1 LNLGADIVMYS
12 MTKYMNGHADVIMG
26 ALVLN
31 DDAVFKKLKDIQ
43 QRNFFRHNKFKVFIK
58 FYGLILD
65 GGAVPGPFDCYLALR
80 GLKTLPVRM
89 RQHMANSIEVAKFL
103 QTHPKVEEVVHP
115 GKKYDT

>member
-1 LNLGADIVMYS
+1 
-12 MTKYMNGHADVIMG
+12 MNGHADVIMG

-43 QRNFFRHNKFKVFIK
+43 QRNFLDNTFRILIK

-103 QTHPKVEEVVHP
+103 QTHPKVEDVVHP